1 MDDLLGAALSMA
13 VRNCKLLKFA
23 YAFKFPMNPRITTCF
38 FILFSLISAS
48 AHSQHLFGNPN
59 CASWQKLAAPEKTSW
74 LNAFLAPLN
83 LTNVARKKSKEDK
96 FSKLTSLDTAVN
108 YVDVFCAANTEDF
121 ASVGAIKFLD
131 ELTLEKPFN

>member
-1 MDDLLGAALSMA
+1 
-13 VRNCKLLKFA
+13 
-23 YAFKFPMNPRITTCF
+23 MNIRLAMCF
-38 FILFSLISAS
+38 FIVSTLISVS

-59 CASWQKLAAPEKTSW
+59 CTSWPKLTASEKTSW

-83 LTNVARKKSKEDK
+83 LTNVARKKLKEDK

-108 YVDVFCAANTEDF
+108 YVDIFCTANTEDF

-131 ELTLEKPFN
+131 ELTLEKPLN

>member
-1 MDDLLGAALSMA
+1 
-13 VRNCKLLKFA
+13 
-23 YAFKFPMNPRITTCF
+23 MNLRLTIYF
-38 FILFSLISAS
+38 FITFTLISAS

-59 CASWQKLAAPEKTSW
+59 CTSWPKLSAPEKTSW

-83 LTNVARKKSKEDK
+83 LTHVARKKPKEDK

-108 YVDVFCAANTEDF
+108 YVDIFCAANTEDS

-131 ELTLEKPFN
+131 ELTLEKPLN

>member
-1 MDDLLGAALSMA
+1 
-13 VRNCKLLKFA
+13 
-23 YAFKFPMNPRITTCF
+23 MNPRLTVCF
-38 FILFSLISAS
+38 FFTVTLMSSSAQ
-48 AHSQHLFGNPN
+48 SQHLFGNPN
-59 CASWQKLAAPEKTSW
+59 CTGWQKLVVSEKTSW

-121 ASVGAIKFLD
+121 ASVAAIKFLD
-131 ELTLEKPFN
+131 ELTRENHSK

>member
-1 MDDLLGAALSMA
+1 M
-13 VRNCKLLKFA
+13 
-23 YAFKFPMNPRITTCF
+23 TTCF
-38 FILFSLISAS
+38 LLAIYKIISGMNIRLAMCFFITLTLISAP
-48 AHSQHLFGNPN
+48 AQSQHLFGNPN
-59 CASWQKLAAPEKTSW
+59 CTSWQKLAVSEKTSW

-83 LTNVARKKSKEDK
+83 LTNVARKKLKEDK

-121 ASVGAIKFLD
+121 ASVAAIKFLD

>member
-1 MDDLLGAALSMA
+1 MA
-13 VRNCKLLKFA
+13 VRVGKPLSSLYIFKLL
-23 YAFKFPMNPRITTCF
+23 MNFRIAICF
-38 FILFSLISAS
+38 FITSALISAS
-48 AHSQHLFGNPN
+48 AQSQHLFGNPN
-59 CASWQKLAAPEKTSW
+59 CASWQKIAAAEKTSW

-83 LTNVARKKSKEDK
+83 LTNVARKKLKEDK

-131 ELTLEKPFN
+131 ELTLESHSK

>member
-1 MDDLLGAALSMA
+1 MAGIAGKFLSPGY
-13 VRNCKLLKFA
+13 VFKLL
-23 YAFKFPMNPRITTCF
+23 MNPRLTVCF
-38 FILFSLISAS
+38 FITFTLISAS
-48 AHSQHLFGNPN
+48 ALSQHLFGNPN
-59 CASWQKLAAPEKTSW
+59 CTSWQKLAASEKTSW

-121 ASVGAIKFLD
+121 ASVAAIKFLD
-131 ELTLEKPFN
+131 ELTREDHPK